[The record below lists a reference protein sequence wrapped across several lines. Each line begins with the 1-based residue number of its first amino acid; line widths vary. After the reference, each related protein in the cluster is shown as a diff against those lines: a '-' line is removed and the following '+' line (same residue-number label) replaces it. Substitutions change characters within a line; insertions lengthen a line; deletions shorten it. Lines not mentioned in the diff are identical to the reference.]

1 MLKPP
6 TLPARPRMLGLRP
19 LVSGSLAL
27 LLACTL
33 LPAPVQATPTATS
46 ALSTPALTLAQAV
59 QLAQQR
65 SRQLVAQDATAAAA
79 RHMAVA
85 AGQLP
90 DPVLKAGMSSVP
102 VSGPDA
108 YSLNRDPATMRSI
121 GLMQEFVRSNKRQ
134 ARALRFEREVEMAQ
148 AARALSLSNLQ
159 RDTTLAWL
167 ERYYQ
172 ERLLV
177 LLVQQRTEALL
188 QIEAADTAYRGARG
202 SQADVLAARS
212 AAAQLDD
219 RLAQAGQQVATAKTQ
234 LTRWTGDVAQQPL
247 AELPDTSQ
255 VPVAPDKLS
264 EQLAHHP
271 QIAVLARQEALAQ
284 ADAQLAQ
291 TSKQT
296 DWSVEFMLNQQS
308 ANEANSVTINLTLPL
323 QWDQKNRQDR
333 ELLAKLAV
341 VDQLQAEREEATR
354 AHVAEV
360 QAMLQEWQSKRQRL
374 SRYEQTLLPL
384 ALERISAALTAY
396 RGGAGTLNAV
406 LEARRSDI
414 DTRMERLRLALETDR
429 LWAQLNAM
437 LLNHADADSTSP
449 SLARTGL

>member
-1 MLKPP
+1 MI
-6 TLPARPRMLGLRP
+6 GLRP

-27 LLACTL
+27 LLACAL
-33 LPAPVQATPTATS
+33 LPAPVQATPTAAS

-79 RHMAVA
+79 RQMAVA

-121 GLMQEFVRSNKRQ
+121 GVMQEFVRSDKRQ
-134 ARALRFEREVEMAQ
+134 ARALRFEREAEMAQ

-172 ERLLV
+172 ERLLA

-202 SQADVLAARS
+202 SQADVLAAR
-212 AAAQLDD
+212 AAAALLDD
-219 RLAQAGQQVATAKTQ
+219 RLAQAEQQVASAKTQ
-234 LTRWTGDVAQQPL
+234 LARWVGDVAQQAL

-255 VPVAPDKLS
+255 VQVAPDNLS

-271 QIAVLARQEALAQ
+271 QISVLARQEALAQ
-284 ADAQLAQ
+284 ADAQVAQ
-291 TSKQT
+291 TGKQT

-333 ELLAKLAV
+333 EWLAKLAV

-374 SRYEQTLLPL
+374 NRYEQTLLPL

-437 LLNHADADSTSP
+437 LLNHADAASASTRSAP
-449 SLARTGL
+449 TGL